1 MSSDHRPLH
10 IFFFPFLA
18 HGHIIP
24 TVDMAKLFAAKG
36 IKATIITTP
45 INAPLISKAIGNS
58 KTLTHN
64 NEIHIQTIKFPSV
77 EFCVDYRALNTI
89 IVEDRFLFPTIN
101 ELLDDLGHAT
111 WFSKVDL
118 AQAAEAFWILNF
130 PHFQFLNDLEREL
143 SNMVEF
149 VTLLKAV
156 RDKPHDHLDFRIQD
170 ELLLYKGH
178 IWVNK
183 SNSFILLLLEEY
195 HKSPLG
201 DHMGLAKTLSHLQH
215 NFFWNGMK
223 QDVRE
228 YILRCSNYQHTKYV
242 TQKPFGLLQTI
253 PPPFSPW
260 EDMALDFITGMPN
273 YQGATVILLVVDHFS
288 KGAHF
293 DMLPT
298 NFIVHRVAWLF
309 IEMVC
314 KLHGFPRS
322 LILDRDSMILA

>member
-1 MSSDHRPLH
+1 
-10 IFFFPFLA
+10 
-18 HGHIIP
+18 
-24 TVDMAKLFAAKG
+24 
-36 IKATIITTP
+36 
-45 INAPLISKAIGNS
+45 
-58 KTLTHN
+58 
-64 NEIHIQTIKFPSV
+64 
-77 EFCVDYRALNTI
+77 
-89 IVEDRFLFPTIN
+89 
-101 ELLDDLGHAT
+101 
-111 WFSKVDL
+111 
-118 AQAAEAFWILNF
+118 
-130 PHFQFLNDLEREL
+130 
-143 SNMVEF
+143 MVEF